1 MSQLVT
7 PYGTFNLIQYENE
20 QEFER
25 AIVAHVNDIFGE
37 RRIYL
42 DCKRRIGAKDGK
54 QSVPDAY
61 LIDVSSPSDPQL
73 YVVENELS
81 SHDLFKHIRVQLLQF
96 SVSFAQAGRTIKQI
110 LLDEVCAEPSTKA
123 RCEKYAQEGGFRN
136 LDHFLESLVH
146 DKKFCALV
154 IIDEETDDLHAVT
167 KNLGFPVE
175 IIEFSTYVNNK
186 GERIHR
192 FDPFRADVDAVDV
205 ETADEKP
212 SQERRPRDPSGLDTI
227 VVPALKDGFEKVF
240 LGQDRWYKVRIHP
253 SMISQLKYVAV
264 YRTAP
269 VSAITHYAPIRSIE
283 PWENSG
289 KMVINFA
296 ECARELGPLK
306 LTKSGRVK
314 HLQGLRYTNF
324 EKLKKATSLDEAF

>member
-1 MSQLVT
+1 MSHLVT
-7 PYGTFNLIQYENE
+7 PFGTFNLIQYDTE

-73 YVVENELS
+73 YVVENEIS
-81 SHDLFKHIRVQLLQF
+81 SHDLFKHIGVQLLQF
-96 SVSFAQAGRTIKQI
+96 SVSFAQAGRTIKEI
-110 LLDEVCAEPSTKA
+110 LFDEVCAEPRAKS
-123 RCEKYAQEGGFRN
+123 RCDKYAQEGGFRN

-146 DKKFCALV
+146 DKEFRALV

-175 IIEFSTYVNNK
+175 IIEFSTYVNEK
-186 GERIHR
+186 GQRVHR
-192 FDPFRADVDAVDV
+192 FDPFLADVEAVDV
-205 ETADEKP
+205 ETSNDAP
-212 SQERRPRDPSGLDTI
+212 AQERRPRDPSDLDTV
-227 VVPALKDGFEKVF
+227 VVPSHEDGFKEVF
-240 LGQDRWYKVRIHP
+240 LGENRWWSVRIHP
-253 SMISQLKYVAV
+253 AMLKQLKYVAV

-269 VSAITHYAPIRSIE
+269 ISAITHYAPIRSIE
-283 PWENSG
+283 PWKNSG

-296 ECARELGPLK
+296 EPAREISPLK
-306 LTKSGRVK
+306 LTKNGRVR

-324 EKLKKATSLDEAF
+324 EKLKMAKSLDEAF